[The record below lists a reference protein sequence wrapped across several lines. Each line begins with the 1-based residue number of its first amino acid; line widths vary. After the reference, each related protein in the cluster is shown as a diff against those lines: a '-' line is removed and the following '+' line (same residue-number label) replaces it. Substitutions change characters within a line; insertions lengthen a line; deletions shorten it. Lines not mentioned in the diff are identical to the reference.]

1 MSGENMEVWD
11 DDFLEELNQVEQ
23 LALSSSSTAFFSQP
37 PPLISSAM
45 NNNNNNNSNPIISYS
60 PPRNLSQRTTAA
72 APASAVEAKDLEIQR
87 LKVRFLLSSP
97 FLNQECDSLIVILF
111 YEMSFFP
118 P

>member
-1 MSGENMEVWD
+1 MEVWD

-72 APASAVEAKDLEIQR
+72 AAASAVEAKDLEIQR